1 MATRFVYF
9 DLGNVLLNFDHRR
22 GARQMADV
30 AGVNENQ
37 VWEVVFASDFQ
48 ARFEAGAVSGDE
60 FYDEFCRTTKTT
72 PDRDKLMFAAGA
84 IFELNTAIVP
94 VVAQLQSA
102 GYRTGVLSNTCEW
115 HWRYC
120 IDGRYAML
128 PGAFEQLVLSYDA
141 RSMKPDAEIYRVAIE
156 AAGVAPHEVF
166 FVDDRVDNV
175 AGAVA
180 AGIDA
185 VLFTSPGQCAAELK
199 RRGFEF
205 NY

>member
-22 GARQMADV
+22 GARQMAEV
-30 AGVNENQ
+30 AGVSEEQ
-37 VWEVVFASDFQ
+37 VWETVFAADFQ
-48 ARFEAGAVSGDE
+48 SRFEAGAISGDE
-60 FYDEFCRTTKTT
+60 FFDEFCRTTKTT
-72 PDRDKLMFAAGA
+72 PDRNALMFAAGA

-115 HWRYC
+115 HWQYC

-128 PGAFEQLVLSYDA
+128 PGAFEQVVLSYEA
-141 RSMKPDAEIYRVAIE
+141 RSMKPDAEVYRVAIE
-156 AAGVAPHEVF
+156 AAGVAPNEIF
-166 FVDDRVDNV
+166 FVDDRADNV

-185 VLFTSPGQCAAELK
+185 VLFTSASQCAAELK
-199 RRGFEF
+199 RRGLEF